1 MGKDEQSLITIEQEL
16 MFGGNAETLRN
27 LMIINTYQLSF
38 DMKWYD
44 ALLWLEISL
53 NDIPLADDSSIL
65 NLLWS

>member
-44 ALLWLEISL
+44 ALLWLELSL

>member
-1 MGKDEQSLITIEQEL
+1 MGKDEQSLITIEEEL

>member
-1 MGKDEQSLITIEQEL
+1 MGKGEQSLITIEQEL

-38 DMKWYD
+38 DIKWYD
-44 ALLWLEISL
+44 ALLWLDQSL